1 MVIDCGVGTRMSCFL
16 GSLEC
21 PVWFVVRS
29 TGQVCTQSECLAVW
43 HLKNS
48 LACRILGDEIEWVM
62 MSTKHTKIK
71 LIFYF
76 LYHRWCTFTVLFF
89 NKKRVVYSD
98 PALCSL
104 SLVRGT
110 GTPWGVY
117 SGSTLKVEGGIFVA

>member
-1 MVIDCGVGTRMSCFL
+1 MSCFL
-16 GSLEC
+16 ESLEC

-48 LACRILGDEIEWVM
+48 LAGRILGDEIEWVM

-76 LYHRWCTFTVLFF
+76 LYHRWCTFTVIVFF
-89 NKKRVVYSD
+89 NKKRVRYTARLS
-98 PALCSL
+98 ALSRWYV
-104 SLVRGT
+104 VRGT

>member
-48 LACRILGDEIEWVM
+48 LACRILGDEIELVM

-76 LYHRWCTFTVLFF
+76 LYHRWCTFTVLVLVLRTTR
-89 NKKRVVYSD
+89 RVIVT
-98 PALCSL
+98 
-104 SLVRGT
+104 V
-110 GTPWGVY
+110 
-117 SGSTLKVEGGIFVA
+117 F

>member
-76 LYHRWCTFTVLFF
+76 LYHRWCTFTVLVLVL
-89 NKKRVVYSD
+89 RVLEYMYVCMY
-98 PALCSL
+98 
-104 SLVRGT
+104 VHVVIVT
-110 GTPWGVY
+110 V
-117 SGSTLKVEGGIFVA
+117 F